1 MSADPGNPPRRV
13 LLIKP
18 SALGDVMTA
27 LPVLH
32 GLRRA
37 FPEAHIAWLIKD
49 SLAEAIAHE
58 PDLDEVI
65 EFRRKEIG
73 RAWRSLAGLRELR
86 ALKRRLREGRFD
98 WAIDLQGLFRSG
110 WLAGATRAPL
120 RIGFADAR
128 EGAGMFYTQTVD
140 APVASTHTVDRNLA
154 VCGAL
159 GVEAGQAEFRLT
171 VSEAGRRFAQA
182 FLSERSLQPGRYL
195 VVNAPTTWSTKRL
208 PLRTWRKVVTE
219 LSGQVPI
226 VLTGTPADVDLCERI
241 GDDAPGEVHVSAGLT
256 GIAEYIALI
265 AASAG
270 VVGCDSAAKFIAEAA
285 GVGSVTLIGP
295 TRAERTGPWRRG
307 ETLRA
312 PVPCQGCLKK
322 RCSHVTCMELI
333 EPHAVLAAVREM
345 LERSG

>member
-32 GLRRA
+32 ALRRA
-37 FPEAHIAWLIKD
+37 FPEAHIAWVIKD
-49 SLAEAIAHE
+49 ALAEAIAHE

-65 EFRRKEIG
+65 EFRRKAIG
-73 RAWRSLAGLRELR
+73 RAWRSLAGVGELR
-86 ALKRRLREGRFD
+86 ALKRRLRESRFD

-110 WLAGATRAPL
+110 WLARATRAPL

-128 EGAGMFYTQTVD
+128 EGAGVFYTKTVD
-140 APVASTHTVDRNLA
+140 APMASTHTVDRNLA
-154 VCGAL
+154 LCRAL
-159 GVEAGQAEFRLT
+159 GVEVGEVDMRLT
-171 VSEAGRRFAQA
+171 VSEAGRAFAAAFQA
-182 FLSERSLQPGRYL
+182 QRSLQPGRYL
-195 VVNAPTTWSTKRL
+195 VVNAPTTWATKRL
-208 PLRTWRKVVTE
+208 PVRTWRKVVAE
-219 LSGQVPI
+219 LAGETPI

-241 GDDAPGEVHVSAGLT
+241 GDDAPGEVHVAAGLT

-265 AASAG
+265 ASSAG

-295 TRAERTGPWRRG
+295 TQADRTGPWRRG
-307 ETLRA
+307 EVVLA

-322 RCSHVTCMELI
+322 RCSHVTCMEMI
-333 EPHAVLAAVREM
+333 GPDAVLAAVREM